1 MGPSRY
7 PNPLKSASRG
17 PTKGRGGPGTKP
29 DPSRRRASIQMNKW
43 GITAKL
49 LLVPIVSV
57 ALLALAI
64 AFTAFTQNH
73 YESVAR
79 LGVGTQTS
87 KARHYAAI
95 LDELAQ
101 QHAQYLDLATARL
114 AGATGPKERKG
125 LNALLGSA
133 LDLNADLDAAAL
145 DADARDGDG
154 AQLVTASKL
163 LSDFQDVVA
172 RLSLERS
179 PEQIRADVVQ
189 SNDEISR
196 INATLASLLAN
207 ARVHG
212 DAAFRDLESEVRRSL
227 TILAVVMVLVGTL
240 AIMLT
245 VWARRA
251 ITRPLG
257 AVAVAMRHFREDA
270 NTPLTIQAESR
281 DEVGEIVAG
290 FNELVASVQQRER
303 ALTASTAQLRDG
315 NLALQSEVRDRRS
328 AEEQLLRS
336 RELLEAAQ
344 SAGGIGV
351 FDLDLDD
358 HLLRGSGQFFQL
370 QGLNP
375 GAEVMHQDQWLAL
388 VHPDDLEILIGAFT
402 SAVAAGG
409 AYRVEYRIQRVDRT
423 IRWVT
428 SAGRVV
434 VGEGPAARRIVGSL
448 MDITERKQSEL
459 ALRDAEARLARAVR
473 GTSDGLFEHD
483 VTRQRIWFAPR
494 VAELLGYAPSDFASS
509 VDAFEELVHPEDRA
523 LRAEALT
530 SHLER
535 GTTYDIEFRV
545 LDVARE
551 WQWIRSRAQAN
562 RDATADS
569 IILSGSLQLVTDRR
583 QQAAE
588 LERARRAAEDA
599 NLAKSQFLAN
609 MSHEI
614 RTPINGVIGM
624 THVLLDS
631 PLADAQREC
640 VEILK
645 SSGEALLA
653 LINDILDVSKVEAG
667 KLELEEIELD
677 VRAVVDDALGAIA
690 MTALGKDLEVAA
702 HVAADVPYRL
712 RGDPGRLRQCLV
724 NLLGNAVKFT
734 PQGEVT
740 VETELIALEGAAA
753 LLRFTVADTGIG
765 IATDRLDR
773 LFQQFSQVDAS
784 TTRHFGGSGL
794 GLSIVKRLAALMG
807 GDVGVSSTPG
817 AGSRFWFT
825 VRLEASPI
833 AAPAV
838 TPRHVLVLES
848 NATAGA
854 FLVRQLGSLG
864 HAASYAAT
872 AEELERTLAALPSGS
887 AAVAII
893 DGRLR
898 DADPLAV
905 AARCRALPEPPAL
918 VLLCRLGEAPTR
930 PPAGIDAVLTKPVRS
945 LQLLT
950 SLERLNAA
958 PRAAATGGRVDAATG
973 APHAAWRVLL
983 VEDNAVNRR
992 VAEHQLTRLGC
1003 VVGIATN
1010 GVEAIAAVAEGAWD
1024 LVLMDCQMPILD
1036 GFDATREI
1044 RAQERPG
1051 TRLPIVALTAN
1062 ALSGDREACLAAGM
1076 DDFLSKPI
1084 APAALAACVE
1094 RWATHAAAGA
1104 NEAARPA
1111 AAAAPAAAARVA
1123 AGDPPVDLVAL
1134 DELTDGDAGFQC
1146 ELIDVF
1152 IASGDTTLAALLE
1165 ALRVE
1170 DLPAV
1175 RRYAHSLKGASANLR
1190 ARPLAAR
1197 ALVIEEAAAAGNLA
1211 DCRSASVALAEDYR
1225 VTSEYIGARR
1235 AALA

>member
-1 MGPSRY
+1 M
-7 PNPLKSASRG
+7 
-17 PTKGRGGPGTKP
+17 P
-29 DPSRRRASIQMNKW
+29 DLSRRRASSCMNKW

-95 LDELAQ
+95 LDQLSQ

-145 DADARDGDG
+145 DADARDGGG
-154 AQLVTASKL
+154 AQLVAASRL
-163 LSDFQDVVA
+163 LSEFQDVVA
-172 RLSLERS
+172 RLSIERS

-189 SNDEISR
+189 SNDEFSQIQT
-196 INATLASLLAN
+196 TLASLLAN

-227 TILAVVMVLVGTL
+227 TILTVVMVLVGML

-270 NTPLTIQAESR
+270 ATPLSIHAESR
-281 DEVGEIVAG
+281 DEVGEIIAG
-290 FNELVASVQQRER
+290 FNELVASVQERER
-303 ALTASTAQLRDG
+303 ALTASTGQLRDG
-315 NLALQSEVRDRRS
+315 NLALQNEVRDRRS

-375 GAEVMHQDQWLAL
+375 SAEVMHQDQWLAL

-402 SAVAAGG
+402 SAVDAGG

-423 IRWVT
+423 VRWVT

-494 VAELLGYAPSDFASS
+494 VAELLGYVPADFATT

-523 LRAEALT
+523 LRAEALAA
-530 SHLER
+530 HLER
-535 GTTYDIEFRV
+535 GCVYDIEFRV
-545 LDVARE
+545 LGVAHD

-583 QQAAE
+583 LQAEE

-599 NLAKSQFLAN
+599 NIAKSQFLAN

-631 PLADAQREC
+631 PLPDAQREC

-702 HVAADVPYRL
+702 HVAADVPFRL

-734 PQGEVT
+734 AEGEVT
-740 VETELIALEGAAA
+740 VEADLLSLEGDAA

-765 IATDRLDR
+765 IAADRLDR

-817 AGSRFWFT
+817 EGSRFWFT
-825 VRLEASPI
+825 VRLEA
-833 AAPAV
+833 ADVVAPRV
-838 TPRHVLVLES
+838 ESLRVLVLAS
-848 NATAGA
+848 NETAGG
-854 FLVRQLGSLG
+854 FLVRQLESLG
-864 HAASYAAT
+864 HAAAYSAT
-872 AEELERTLAALPSGS
+872 AEELERAIAALPAG
-887 AAVAII
+887 APVVAII
-893 DGRLR
+893 DGRLH
-898 DADPLAV
+898 DADPAAV
-905 AARCRALPEPPAL
+905 AARCRALPQAPAL
-918 VLLCRLGEAPTR
+918 VLLSRLGEAPAR

-945 LQLLT
+945 LQL
-950 SLERLNAA
+950 SACLERLLAA
-958 PRAAATGGRVDAATG
+958 PRVAADAGKVAEAAPG
-973 APHAAWRVLL
+973 AERAAWRVLL

-1003 VVGIATN
+1003 IVGIATN
-1010 GVEAIAAVAEGAWD
+1010 GVEAIAAVAETAWD

-1051 TRLPIVALTAN
+1051 ARLPIVALTAN
-1062 ALSGDREACLAAGM
+1062 ALSGDRESCLAAGM

-1094 RWATHAAAGA
+1094 RWTARRGDAATVPSGAA
-1104 NEAARPA
+1104 
-1111 AAAAPAAAARVA
+1111 VA
-1123 AGDPPVDLVAL
+1123 AVAAVAATPAGISASDPPVDLAAL

-1152 IASGDTTLAALLE
+1152 VASGDTTLAALLE
-1165 ALRVE
+1165 ALRAE

-1197 ALVIEEAAAAGNLA
+1197 ALVIEEAAAAGNLVE
-1211 DCRSASVALAEDYR
+1211 CRNASLALAEDYR
-1225 VTSEYIGARR
+1225 VTSEFIGARR